1 MKLKDHTLLMKT
13 DWLAHTVLILGVT
26 FLTILFWKR
35 VLVKEGFNNAILNQ
49 ILEGATKQEEK
60 PITATQAAINYRAL
74 LVFISSN
81 YADGL
86 KLVYDLNKRIYGHTE
101 RVPETFDPRRI
112 LDDYK
117 NPIAGI

>member
-1 MKLKDHTLLMKT
+1 MKA
-13 DWLAHTVLILGVT
+13 DWLANTVLLLGVT
-26 FLTILFWKR
+26 FLTVLFWKK
-35 VLVKEGFNNAILNQ
+35 VIVKEGFNNAILSQ
-49 ILEGATKQEEK
+49 ILEGAAKQEEK
-60 PITATQAAINYRAL
+60 PITATQAAIYYRAL

-101 RVPETFDPRRI
+101 RVSDTFDPRRI